1 MWRSTSWYHG
11 LPVLHTSFVW
21 IRLLGDMEQRKYYSK
36 SLNGILYCLLTVCLH
51 KLSQS
56 QKLCTVPPEPVTI
69 RENSTVDT
77 FIATVNTTERD
88 ITLSIMENPEEAFEL
103 KGMDLMAK
111 RGLDFEALLNE
122 DALTVRIKCNKTGF
136 KAVTLP
142 LIVQVENINDNPP
155 TFAKEEYVLEIDEL
169 MAINSSIGLI
179 EATDLDSDLLYYSLD
194 PSTSKYFRL
203 QTENYPKLLVQ
214 KIVEYDVIQKMTLI
228 LYVQDTP
235 ISTEPDEPSFTATT
249 TITVNVRDIDN
260 RPPWFQPCTKATV
273 GIAKLCYSS
282 GYRGRV
288 NLTEKQEGPL
298 QLQPGPVY
306 AKDGDKSRNEQ
317 ISYKILKGNEDTI
330 FQIDENTGNITML
343 KAADIAGPITLT
355 VLASQVTNRD
365 QFAIASVTIEVMKK
379 SRNPPRFEKER
390 YEAYVYTTSGPDN
403 MVMRDKTSN
412 RPFRVK
418 ARDEDFATGTNPD
431 IRYEVQYSSYVNVT
445 TDGFVLL
452 KKAVKT
458 DSFALQLRAVDITTG
473 ESGTAALSVQ
483 VIPVPDQTPADG
495 YRAGDMALLGFVMA
509 ALLVMCLIV
518 IGFLI
523 SRLRK
528 GNANALKLSEC
539 LGPCLKL
546 TQPRRR
552 PRDSMQFTNDGF
564 MTEGG
569 DPSRGLP
576 PRRSAG
582 PDRRPDSIKT
592 ARARAMIR
600 ERQKPCSSCGHR
612 GNHVNHVPSSS
623 PAAQAKARPGQAG
636 QVRSILTKEKKRDE
650 RHKSV
655 WFKESADTSEIQVEI
670 IPDNIGLKPEEDV
683 ESLDADSTTSAPTES
698 EMELG
703 DLTAMI
709 TQDLGGQGNSVSDN
723 KEDANEDKPDQ

>member
-1 MWRSTSWYHG
+1 
-11 LPVLHTSFVW
+11 
-21 IRLLGDMEQRKYYSK
+21 MEQHKYYGK
-36 SLNGILYCLLTVCLH
+36 SLNGLLCCLLTVCLH

-56 QKLCTVPPEPVTI
+56 QKLCTVPPEPVSI

-88 ITLSIMENPEEAFEL
+88 ITLTLMENPEEAFEL
-103 KGMDLMAK
+103 RGTDLMAK
-111 RGLDFEALLNE
+111 KGLDFEALLSE

-155 TFAKEEYVLEIDEL
+155 TFAKDEYVLEIDEL
-169 MAINSSIGLI
+169 MPINSSIGLI
-179 EATDLDSDLLYYSLD
+179 EASDLDSDLLYYTLD

-203 QTENYPKLLVQ
+203 QTENYPKILVQ

-235 ISTEPDEPSFTATT
+235 IPTEPGEPSFTATT
-249 TITVNVRDIDN
+249 TISVNVRDIDN
-260 RPPWFQPCTKATV
+260 RPPWFQPCTKATI

-282 GYRGRV
+282 GYKGRV

-298 QLQPGPVY
+298 PLQPGPIY
-306 AKDGDKSRNEQ
+306 AKDGDKNRNEQ
-317 ISYKILKGNEDTI
+317 ISYKILKGNEDSI

-343 KAADIAGPITLT
+343 KAADITGPITLT

-365 QFAIASVTIEVMKK
+365 QFAITSVTIEVMKK

-390 YEAYVYTTSGPDN
+390 FEAFVYTTSGPEN
-403 MVMRDKTSN
+403 MVMRDRASN
-412 RPFRVK
+412 RPFRVR
-418 ARDEDFATGTNPD
+418 ARDEDFATGMNPD

-458 DSFALQLRAVDITTG
+458 DSFALQIRAVDISTG

-483 VIPVPDQTPADG
+483 VIPVPGVQSPSEG

-509 ALLVMCLIV
+509 ALLVMSLIV

-539 LGPCLKL
+539 LDPCLKL

-564 MTEGG
+564 MNEGG
-569 DPSRGLP
+569 GDANRGLP
-576 PRRSAG
+576 PRRHVG

-600 ERQKPCSSCGHR
+600 ERQKPPCSSCGHR
-612 GNHVNHVPSSS
+612 VQANHVHNSGP
-623 PAAQAKARPGQAG
+623 PAQAKARPAAGQGAE

-670 IPDNIGLKPEEDV
+670 IPDNIGLKPEEDAGD
-683 ESLDADSTTSAPTES
+683 LDADSVNSAAPVES

-709 TQDLGGQGNSVSDN
+709 TQDLGGPGTSVSDN
-723 KEDANEDKPDQ
+723 KEDENGDKPDQ

>member
-1 MWRSTSWYHG
+1 M
-11 LPVLHTSFVW
+11 
-21 IRLLGDMEQRKYYSK
+21 D
-36 SLNGILYCLLTVCLH
+36 
-51 KLSQS
+51 
-56 QKLCTVPPEPVTI
+56 
-69 RENSTVDT
+69 
-77 FIATVNTTERD
+77 
-88 ITLSIMENPEEAFEL
+88 NPEEAFEL
-103 KGMDLMAK
+103 RGMDLMAK
-111 RGLDFEALLNE
+111 RGLDFETLLNE

-169 MAINSSIGLI
+169 MPINSSIGLI

-214 KIVEYDVIQKMTLI
+214 KIVEFDVIQKMTLI

-235 ISTEPDEPSFTATT
+235 ISTELDEPSFTATT
-249 TITVNVRDIDN
+249 TIQVNVRDIDN
-260 RPPWFQPCTKATV
+260 RPPWFQPCNKAQV

-282 GYRGRV
+282 GYKGRV
-288 NLTEKQEGPL
+288 NLTEKVEGPL

-306 AKDGDKSRNEQ
+306 AKDGDKSRNEP
-317 ISYKILKGNEDTI
+317 ISYRILKGNEDTI
-330 FQIDENTGNITML
+330 FEIDENTGNITML

-418 ARDEDFATGTNPD
+418 ARDEDFLTGTNPD

-445 TDGFVLL
+445 TDGFVVL

-458 DSFALQLRAVDITTG
+458 ESFALQLRAVDITTG

-483 VIPVPDQTPADG
+483 VIPVPDQSPSDG
-495 YRAGDMALLGFVMA
+495 YRAGDMALLGFIMA

-518 IGFLI
+518 IGVLI
-523 SRLRK
+523 SKLRK

-546 TQPRRR
+546 QPRRR

-569 DPSRGLP
+569 DPSRGGGLP
-576 PRRSAG
+576 PRRSSG

-592 ARARAMIR
+592 ARARALIR
-600 ERQKPCSSCGHR
+600 ERQKSPCSSCGSNR
-612 GNHVNHVPSSS
+612 TSQANHVPAGSS
-623 PAAQAKARPGQAG
+623 PAKARLGPTGQI
-636 QVRSILTKEKKRDE
+636 RSILAKGKKRDE
-650 RHKSV
+650 RQKSV

-670 IPDNIGLKPEEDV
+670 IPDNIGLKPSPEEDV
-683 ESLDADSTTSAPTES
+683 ESLDADSTSSLPTES

-703 DLTAMI
+703 ELTAMI
-709 TQDLGGQGNSVSDN
+709 TQQDMAVQVDNSEED
-723 KEDANEDKPDQ
+723 KEDEKENGDKEDQ